1 MQYCHSSVAS
11 TSVHKLRPNTA
22 RCSVQIGARFAKRQ
36 VVQKSLLVKMLILP
50 IFPNNFQMKTNVKKN
65 SIDLEGYLT
74 QKQFWR
80 NHKKIST
87 RITWRQGKS
96 VATCTKVMNKQA
108 SSYSVWMKNKWPNC
122 RSDTCDVLLRPPS
135 NISKNFSQQS
145 SSKKWKSKEM

>member
-22 RCSVQIGARFAKRQ
+22 RRSVQAGSRFAKRQ
-36 VVQKSLLVKMLILP
+36 VVQKLLFVKIL
-50 IFPNNFQMKTNVKKN
+50 PNNFQMKTNVKKN
-65 SIDLEGYLT
+65 FIDLEGYLT
-74 QKQFWR
+74 QKQSWR

-87 RITWRQGKS
+87 RITQRQGKS

-135 NISKNFSQQS
+135 NISRNFSQQS
-145 SSKKWKSKEM
+145 FSKKWKSKEM